1 MVDIR
6 SKIIEFLCAAHSKV
20 TETSAFGKELT
31 YAEALGIEA
40 DYLIASGVTVGK
52 PLIEHLHPVD
62 AYEGLK
68 GKYLVFKADTGEQI
82 VNCFVL
88 RPEKDTAAVEAL
100 RTYANTTDN
109 ETLATDIYNWVGHGE
124 TAQKWIPVSERLPE
138 EHKSIFA
145 GCYGTNNWM
154 AGMFR
159 TVSNTVIAAV
169 LYEDGKRFA
178 KAMHTQD
185 GKWHHPGMV
194 GVKEVTH
201 WMPLPEPPKEVE

>member
-20 TETSAFGKELT
+20 TETSTFGKELS
-31 YAEALGIEA
+31 YAEALEIEA
-40 DYLIASGVTVGK
+40 DHLIANGVTIQRLSG
-52 PLIEHLHPVD
+52 PLNREELSEMQGEPVWIEFIHPGNTCPAHWRIWD
-62 AYEGLK
+62 
-68 GKYLVFKADTGEQI
+68 
-82 VNCFVL
+82 NN
-88 RPEKDTAAVEAL
+88 AVEEFEWDSL
-100 RTYANTTDN
+100 GTDW
-109 ETLATDIYNWVGHGE
+109 LAYRHKQSE
-124 TAQKWIPVSERLPE
+124 ARWIPVSERLPE

-154 AGMFR
+154 PGMFR

-169 LYEDGKRFA
+169 LYEDGKKFV

-194 GVKEVTH
+194 GVKEITH
-201 WMPLPEPPKEVE
+201 WMPLPEPPEVE